1 MEVITRVFDTQDN
14 ATQAIQR
21 VRQLGISERRV
32 ALLTPNDAPERIEKA
47 VPVSDTED
55 PGMGKAMGAAVGAGM
70 GAAGGATLGLA
81 AASLI
86 VPGVGPVLAFGL
98 IGAALLGG
106 TGAAVGATV
115 GNSIEEEL
123 GEGFTHEDVYLYED
137 ALRQGKSIVVVYADE
152 GRQAD
157 QVRDLMDEG
166 GSLNLDSMREEWW
179 QRLRDRER
187 DTYQSTGRDFQE
199 DELSYRQGF
208 QAAQHPVRRGKSYP
222 EAEANLRE
230 AYGDHELNTAFR
242 DGYER
247 GAKHQS
253 ELARGNN
260 G

>member
-1 MEVITRVFDTQDN
+1 MEVITRVFDTQDK
-14 ATQAIQR
+14 ATEAVQR
-21 VRQLGISERRV
+21 VRQLGISERRM
-32 ALLTPNDAPERIEKA
+32 ALLAPNSDPKRMERA
-47 VPVSDTED
+47 VPISDTED

-81 AASLI
+81 AASLM

-152 GRQAD
+152 GKQAD
-157 QVRDLMDEG
+157 DVRDIMDQG
-166 GSLNLDSMREEWW
+166 GSLNLSSMREDWW
-179 QRLRDRER
+179 QRLRDREQE
-187 DTYQSTGRDFQE
+187 TYRATGRDFQE

-208 QAAQHPVRRGKSYP
+208 QAAQHPVRRGKSYS
-222 EAEANLRE
+222 EAESNLRE
-230 AYGDHELNTAFR
+230 TYGDQDLNGAFR
-242 DGYER
+242 RGYESGIR
-247 GAKHQS
+247 HQS
-253 ELARGNN
+253 GLTKGNHA
-260 G
+260 